1 MNLNLNFENGVWLD
15 RMAAPAK
22 RPHKKCGHCRQEG
35 HTQPDCPEV
44 ERVSE
49 QLYTECL
56 GHLQGDLHGYL
67 FERFVFSLLASNLK
81 ILYKRVCGKT
91 MKKKEASVYEEIFNH
106 FAALKIGYI
115 GKRYRSQFLY
125 ATAFQGVRN
134 DVARNRHGYHFQKLL
149 LQLNAFQLK
158 ELLEMVNRV
167 NGGNWIGKNTEE
179 RERLSFGEYRRF
191 HRLMTPDHFILH
203 CHFAEMDIGYNFSI
217 HDYCTHLPQN
227 NKPFN
232 EAFISNSNSEI
243 LMTRKVQGNTVYM
256 KSITLERV
264 PVEDKPEMD
273 CDVCYESH
281 TVRKFV
287 KTSCNHDFC
296 GPCFG
301 TIIGKNL
308 ELSKDTLCPMCR
320 SSVNRLS
327 YCDEEI
333 LEKVREKIVA

>member
-1 MNLNLNFENGVWLD
+1 
-15 RMAAPAK
+15 
-22 RPHKKCGHCRQEG
+22 
-35 HTQPDCPEV
+35 
-44 ERVSE
+44 
-49 QLYTECL
+49 
-56 GHLQGDLHGYL
+56 
-67 FERFVFSLLASNLK
+67 
-81 ILYKRVCGKT
+81 
-91 MKKKEASVYEEIFNH
+91 
-106 FAALKIGYI
+106 
-115 GKRYRSQFLY
+115 
-125 ATAFQGVRN
+125 
-134 DVARNRHGYHFQKLL
+134 VARNRHGYHFQKLL